1 MSGMTLR
8 NLKLVSALAL
18 PLVAAG
24 CVTTEYSAVDS
35 GFANASLKSGEATGK
50 QTVWI
55 QNQKQAQAVRD
66 RVKAL
71 MAKKTIDVETAVQ
84 VALLNNRSLQA
95 SYADLG
101 DSAADAWQTQ
111 LSVFPTFSVGLSGIA
126 TPGLEAYRVLEGAIA
141 TNILALATYD
151 KNIRIADNRFR
162 QAQLNAAMATV
173 SLAAETRR
181 AWINAV
187 AAWENVAY
195 LNQAKN
201 AADAASELAKK
212 IGEAGSMPKAEQA
225 REHVFYA
232 ELTGETAKARLEAK
246 LAKEELIRLMGLA
259 GSDIDFQIPNRLAN
273 LPKSL
278 IRRDDIEAEAI
289 HKRMDLQVARLE
301 LQATAQSY
309 KLEDATRIV
318 TDIELVGTWEKER
331 EREDGKILSDISKTA
346 SLEFTIPI
354 FDSGQARLR
363 KGELAYMRSANQLA
377 ALAVNVRSEARSA
390 YVSYKS
396 NYDIARHY
404 RNNVLPLR
412 SAIEQQ
418 SMLNYNGMITSTFE
432 LIADSREK
440 IDSTILAVN
449 AKRDFWLAEANLAA
463 VIYGGSAGSGS
474 AAAETE
480 VASAEAAPAGGH

>member
-1 MSGMTLR
+1 MTLR
-8 NLKLVSALAL
+8 KLKVISALVL

-24 CVTTEYSAVDS
+24 CVTTNYSAVDA

-55 QNQKQAQAVRD
+55 QNQAQAQATRD

-84 VALLNNRSLQA
+84 VALLNNKGLQA

-101 DSAADAWQTQ
+101 DSSADAWQTQ
-111 LSVFPTFSVGLSGIA
+111 LSVFPTFSVGLSGIG

-141 TNILALATYD
+141 ANILALATYD
-151 KNIRIADNRFR
+151 RNIKLADNRFR
-162 QAQLNAAMATV
+162 QAQLKAAIATI

-195 LNQAKN
+195 LNQAKI
-201 AADAASELAKK
+201 AADASSELAKK
-212 IGEAGSMPKAEQA
+212 IGEAGSMPKGEQA

-232 ELTGETAKARLEAK
+232 ELTGDTAKARLAAK
-246 LAKEELIRLMGLA
+246 LAKEELVRLMGLS
-259 GSDIDFQIPNRLAN
+259 GSDIDFQIPNRLPN
-273 LPKSL
+273 LPKAL
-278 IRRDDIEAEAI
+278 IKRDDIEAEAV
-289 HKRMDLQVARLE
+289 HKRMDLQVSRLE
-301 LQATAQSY
+301 LQATARSY
-309 KLEDATRIV
+309 DLTNATRIV

-331 EREDGKILSDISKTA
+331 EREDGKIVSDISKTA
-346 SLEFTIPI
+346 GLEFTIPI

-363 KGELAYMRSANQLA
+363 KGELAYMRAANQLA
-377 ALAVNVRSEARSA
+377 QLAVNVRSEARSA
-390 YVSYKS
+390 YVAYRS

-432 LIADSREK
+432 LISDTRDK
-440 IDSTILAVN
+440 ITSTILAVN
-449 AKRDFWLAEANLAA
+449 AKRDFWLAEANLAP
-463 VIYGGSAGSGS
+463 VIYGGSTGS
-474 AAAETE
+474 AAAESE
-480 VASAEAAPAGGH
+480 VASAEEAPAGGH

>member
-1 MSGMTLR
+1 MTFAKT
-8 NLKLVSALAL
+8 KLISCVIL
-18 PLVAAG
+18 PLVLAG
-24 CVTTEYSAVDS
+24 CTTDYAAKDA
-35 GFANASLKSGEATGK
+35 GFQNASLASAQAIGK

-55 QNQKQAQAVRD
+55 QNQKQAQATRD

-71 MAKKTIDVETAVQ
+71 MARKTIDVETAVQ

-111 LSVFPTFSVGLSGIA
+111 LSVFPTFSVGLGGMG

-141 TNILALATYD
+141 ANILALATYD
-151 KNIRIADNRFR
+151 RNIKLADNRYR
-162 QAQLNAAMATV
+162 QAQLKAAIATI

-195 LNQAKN
+195 LNRAKV

-212 IGEAGSMPKAEQA
+212 IGEAGSLPKAEQA

-232 ELTGETAKARLEAK
+232 ELTGDTAKARLAAL
-246 LAKEELIRLMGLA
+246 LAKEELVRLMGLS
-259 GSDIDFQIPNRLAN
+259 GSDIDFQIPNRLPN

-289 HKRMDLQVARLE
+289 GKRMDLQVSRLE
-301 LQATAQSY
+301 LQATAHSY
-309 KLEDATRIV
+309 KLEDVTRIV

-331 EREDGKILSDISKTA
+331 EREDGRTVSDVSRTA
-346 SLEFTIPI
+346 ALEFTIPI

-363 KGELAYMRSANQLA
+363 KGELAYMRAANQLA

-390 YVSYKS
+390 YVAYRS

-412 SAIEQQ
+412 NAIEEQ
-418 SMLNYNGMITSTFE
+418 SMLTYNGMITSTFE
-432 LIADSREK
+432 LISDTRDK
-440 IDSTILAVN
+440 ITSTILAVN
-449 AKRDFWLAEANLAA
+449 AKRDFWLAEANLAP
-463 VIYGGSAGSGS
+463 VVYGGSTGS
-474 AAAETE
+474 AAGETE
-480 VASAEAAPAGGH
+480 VASAEEAPAGGH

>member
-1 MSGMTLR
+1 MIAR
-8 NLKLVSALAL
+8 HIKLVSAVVL

-24 CVTTEYSAVDS
+24 CVTTDYSAKDG
-35 GFANASLKSGEATGK
+35 GFADASSKSAEATGK
-50 QTVWI
+50 QTVWV
-55 QNQKQAQAVRD
+55 QDRQQAQAVRD

-71 MAKKTIDVETAVQ
+71 MARKTVDVETAVQ
-84 VALLNNRSLQA
+84 VALLNNKGLQA

-111 LSVFPTFSVGLSGIA
+111 LSVLPTFSVGLTGIG
-126 TPGLEAYRVLEGAIA
+126 TPGLEAYRVLEGAVA
-141 TNILALATYD
+141 ANILALATYD
-151 KNIRIADNRFR
+151 KNIKLADTRFR
-162 QAQLNAAMATV
+162 QAQLNAAIATI

-195 LNQAKN
+195 LNQAKE

-212 IGEAGSMPKAEQA
+212 IGEAGSMPKGEQA

-232 ELTGETAKARLEAK
+232 ELTGEAAKARLEAK
-246 LAKEELIRLMGLA
+246 LAKEELIRLMGLS
-259 GSDIDFQIPNRLAN
+259 GSDIDFQIPNRLPT
-273 LPKSL
+273 LPKTL
-278 IRRDDIEAEAI
+278 VKRDDIEAESI

-309 KLEDATRIV
+309 KLEDVTRIV
-318 TDIELVGTWEKER
+318 TDIELVGTYEKER
-331 EREDGKILSDISKTA
+331 ERDEGKILSDVAKTA

-363 KGELAYMRSANQLA
+363 KGELAYMRAANQLA
-377 ALAVNVRSEARSA
+377 ELAVNARSQARSA
-390 YVSYKS
+390 YLAYKS
-396 NYDIARHY
+396 NYDITRHY

-412 SAIEQQ
+412 NAIEQQ
-418 SMLNYNGMITSTFE
+418 SMLTYNGMITSTFE
-432 LIADSREK
+432 LIADSRDK

-449 AKRDFWLAEANLAA
+449 AKRDFWLAEASLAP
-463 VIYGGSAGSGS
+463 VVYGGGTGSGS
-474 AAAETE
+474 AETKL
-480 VASAEAAPAGGH
+480 ASSDETKSGGN

>member
-1 MSGMTLR
+1 MKLMSMR
-8 NLKLVSALAL
+8 HIKLMASLVL
-18 PLVAAG
+18 PLIAAG
-24 CVTTEYSAVDS
+24 CVTTDYAAKDA
-35 GFANASLKSGEATGK
+35 GFSNASLKSGEATGK
-50 QTVWI
+50 QTVWV
-55 QNQKQAQAVRD
+55 QNRQQAQAVQA

-84 VALLNNRSLQA
+84 VALLNNKGLQA
-95 SYADLG
+95 AYADLG

-111 LSVFPTFSVGLSGIA
+111 LSVFPTFSVGLTGIGS
-126 TPGLEAYRVLEGAIA
+126 PGLEAYRVLEGAIA
-141 TNILALATYD
+141 ANILALATYD
-151 KNIRIADNRFR
+151 KNIKLADTRFR
-162 QAQLNAAMATV
+162 QAQLNAAIETV

-195 LNQAKN
+195 LNQAKA
-201 AADAASELAKK
+201 AADASSELAKK
-212 IGEAGSMPKAEQA
+212 IGEAGSMPKGDQA

-232 ELTGETAKARLEAK
+232 ELTGETAKARLAAK
-246 LAKEELIRLMGLA
+246 LAKEELVRLMGLS
-259 GSDIDFQIPNRLAN
+259 GSDVDFQIPNRLPN
-273 LPKSL
+273 LPKAL
-278 IRRDDIEAEAI
+278 IKRDAIEAEAI
-289 HKRMDLQVARLE
+289 GKRMDLQVARLE

-309 KLEDATRIV
+309 KLENATRIV

-331 EREDGKILSDISKTA
+331 EREEDGRIVSDISRTA
-346 SLEFTIPI
+346 GLEFTIPI

-377 ALAVNVRSEARSA
+377 ELAVNVRSEARSA
-390 YVSYKS
+390 YVAYRS

-432 LIADSREK
+432 LISDTREK

-449 AKRDFWLAEANLAA
+449 AKRDFWIAEANLAP
-463 VIYGGSAGSGS
+463 VIYGGSTGS
-474 AAAETE
+474 AEAETE
-480 VASAEAAPAGGH
+480 VASAEEAPAGGH